1 MDEFLL
7 VILFSLLPALGT
19 FAGGN
24 LAEFFK
30 ISRQT
35 YSLALHAATG
45 IMFAVISVVL
55 IPQALKIS
63 TRDSY
68 ISICFRGHFLRYNR

>member
-19 FAGGN
+19 FAGGT

-30 ISRQT
+30 ISRQN
-35 YSLALHAATG
+35 L
-45 IMFAVISVVL
+45 
-55 IPQALKIS
+55 
-63 TRDSY
+63 
-68 ISICFRGHFLRYNR
+68 

>member
-19 FAGGN
+19 FAGGT

-45 IMFAVISVVL
+45 IIFTVISGN
-55 IPQALKIS
+55 IIGK
-63 TRDSY
+63 R
-68 ISICFRGHFLRYNR
+68 FRS